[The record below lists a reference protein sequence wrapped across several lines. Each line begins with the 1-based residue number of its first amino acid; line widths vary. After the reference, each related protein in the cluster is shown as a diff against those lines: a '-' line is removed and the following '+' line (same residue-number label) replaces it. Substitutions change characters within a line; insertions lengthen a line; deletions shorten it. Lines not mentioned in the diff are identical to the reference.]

1 MKPPILLGRIKTITM
16 NITHMNSNGY
26 NVRNIAGKYYLY
38 FGDEQV
44 MTPDGS
50 DIFTTSEELAKLLLM
65 DAEEYGVD
73 TENVLSILSYHSLYC
88 DLLQQEEDEDGSNI
102 EMLNNMI
109 YVDYFWAFDEPR
121 QIRAAALSQYL
132 DWLPNQINELPLQ
145 QNAAYINLMAA
156 TGSILLPHK
165 ILSNLL
171 SEDSFYSLDDYDGLV
186 EDLESYGQETGAS
199 ENIDVDWTF
208 DSIKKMVKT
217 FITYYTLGKV

>member
-1 MKPPILLGRIKTITM
+1 
-16 NITHMNSNGY
+16 MNSNGY

-38 FGDEQV
+38 LGDEQV

-65 DAEEYGVD
+65 DAKEYGVD

-88 DLLQQEEDEDGSNI
+88 DLLQQEEDKDGSNI
-102 EMLNNMI
+102 EMLNNLI
-109 YVDYFWAFDEPR
+109 HVDYFWAFDEPR

-208 DSIKKMVKT
+208 DLYFGGSIE
-217 FITYYTLGKV
+217 

>member
-1 MKPPILLGRIKTITM
+1 
-16 NITHMNSNGY
+16 MNSNGY

-38 FGDEQV
+38 LGDEQV

-65 DAEEYGVD
+65 DAKEYGVD

-88 DLLQQEEDEDGSNI
+88 DLLKQEEDEDGSNI
-102 EMLNNMI
+102 EMLNNLI

-165 ILSNLL
+165 ILANLL
-171 SEDSFYSLDDYDGLV
+171 SEDSFYSLDDYDGFV

-208 DSIKKMVKT
+208 DSIKKMGRT
-217 FITYYTLGKV
+217 FIT

>member
-1 MKPPILLGRIKTITM
+1 MSEFEIRDID
-16 NITHMNSNGY
+16 
-26 NVRNIAGKYYLY
+26 GKYYLY
-38 FGDEQV
+38 CAAEEVLSPEG
-44 MTPDGS
+44 GS
-50 DIFTTSEELAKLLLM
+50 ISTTSEELANLLLK
-65 DAEEYGVD
+65 DAEEFGAD
-73 TENVLSILSYHSLYC
+73 CENPLSILSYHALYC

-102 EMLNNMI
+102 EMLNNLI
-109 YVDYFWAFDEPR
+109 HVDYFWAFDEPR

-156 TGSILLPHK
+156 TGSILLPPK

>member
-1 MKPPILLGRIKTITM
+1 
-16 NITHMNSNGY
+16 MNSNGY

-88 DLLQQEEDEDGSNI
+88 DLLQQEEDTDGENI
-102 EMLNNMI
+102 EMLNNLI
-109 YVDYFWAFDEPR
+109 HVDYFWAFDEPI

-145 QNAAYINLMAA
+145 QNAAYNNLMVA

-171 SEDSFYSLDDYDGLV
+171 SEDSFYSLDDYDGFV

-217 FITYYTLGKV
+217 FITYFTLKEV

>member
-1 MKPPILLGRIKTITM
+1 
-16 NITHMNSNGY
+16 MNSNGY

-50 DIFTTSEELAKLLLM
+50 DIFTTSEELAKLLLL

-88 DLLQQEEDEDGSNI
+88 DLLQQEEDTDGENI
-102 EMLNNMI
+102 EMLNNLI
-109 YVDYFWAFDEPR
+109 HVDYFWAFDEPR
-121 QIRAAALSQYL
+121 QIRAVALSQYL
-132 DWLPNQINELPLQ
+132 DSLPKHINDLPLHQ
-145 QNAAYINLMAA
+145 HAAYINLMAA
-156 TGSILLPHK
+156 TGSILLPYK
-165 ILSNLL
+165 IVSNLI
-171 SEDSFYSLDDYDGLV
+171 SENSQYSPDDFDGFV
-186 EDLESYGQETGAS
+186 EALGSYGKETGAS

>member
-88 DLLQQEEDEDGSNI
+88 DLLQQEEDTDGENI
-102 EMLNNMI
+102 EMLNNLI
-109 YVDYFWAFDEPR
+109 HVDYFWAFDEPI

-145 QNAAYINLMAA
+145 QNAAYNNLMVA

-171 SEDSFYSLDDYDGLV
+171 SEDSFYSLDDYDGFV

-217 FITYYTLGKV
+217 FITYFTLKEV

>member
-1 MKPPILLGRIKTITM
+1 MSEFEIREIDGM
-16 NITHMNSNGY
+16 H
-26 NVRNIAGKYYLY
+26 YLY
-38 FGDEQV
+38 CADKEVLSPEG
-44 MTPDGS
+44 GS
-50 DIFTTSEELAKLLLM
+50 ISTTSEELANLLLK
-65 DAEEYGVD
+65 DAEEFGAD
-73 TENVLSILSYHSLYC
+73 CENPLSILSYHALYC

-102 EMLNNMI
+102 EMLNNLI
-109 YVDYFWAFDEPR
+109 HADYFWAFDEPR

-165 ILSNLL
+165 ILANLL
-171 SEDSFYSLDDYDGLV
+171 SEDSFYSLDDYDGFV

>member
-1 MKPPILLGRIKTITM
+1 M

-73 TENVLSILSYHSLYC
+73 TENILSILSYHSLYC
-88 DLLQQEEDEDGSNI
+88 DLLQQEEDTDGENI
-102 EMLNNMI
+102 EMLNNLI
-109 YVDYFWAFDEPR
+109 HVDYFWAFDEPM

-145 QNAAYINLMAA
+145 QNAAYNNLMVA

-171 SEDSFYSLDDYDGLV
+171 SEDSFYSLDDYDGFV
-186 EDLESYGQETGAS
+186 EELESYGQETGAS

-217 FITYYTLGKV
+217 FITYFTLKEV

>member
-1 MKPPILLGRIKTITM
+1 MSEFEIRDID
-16 NITHMNSNGY
+16 
-26 NVRNIAGKYYLY
+26 GKYYLY
-38 FGDEQV
+38 CADEEV
-44 MTPDGS
+44 LSPEGGS
-50 DIFTTSEELAKLLLM
+50 ISTTSEELANLLLK
-65 DAEEYGVD
+65 DAEEFGAD
-73 TENVLSILSYHSLYC
+73 CENPLSILSYHALYC

-102 EMLNNMI
+102 EMLNNLI
-109 YVDYFWAFDEPR
+109 LVDSFWAFDEPR

-171 SEDSFYSLDDYDGLV
+171 SEDSFYSLDDYDGFV
-186 EDLESYGQETGAS
+186 EDLESYGQKTGAS